1 MRLGRADGQILPGLV
16 MLLLAIIA
24 LGVIGFQ
31 VGKAAILRSQA
42 QTAADAAALAGAHE
56 IKRQLELQ
64 WAMYGTT
71 DVDAID
77 DAAVVREMAEYADKN
92 GARLDPRHAP
102 EINAADV
109 RVWVVTEE
117 RLGADARGLDS
128 EDTDGEARAR
138 AALSL
143 GVPSFSVGTPGAIGA
158 VPPGGTPRIS
168 DDEWDDVAKK
178 IDKPP
183 GCAGVITLGLFL
195 KAQGFQVWQNA
206 HPALGGDQGHAD
218 NPTSQ
223 HHACGGMGALDVNFG
238 ACGPLCPMETAAIDP
253 IVGPIQELGF
263 FTIWRDGGDHDD
275 HIHIDARVGG
285 GAIGLGGGTG
295 GFAGSL
301 EEAPLEVRLVD
312 WDAEIDDLMTS
323 GPWPTTSELS
333 GPPDLKIVDLMCQMG
348 RPYGNKILLA
358 LFETAIVE
366 SGVHNLDWGSENS
379 HGYLQ
384 QQFTEGWGTLAETMH
399 PPTATQMFLDAAVRV
414 NRAYPY
420 LSAGQLAAE
429 VQNPLES
436 LRGRYQAVEGQA
448 QALIARHC

>member
-24 LGVIGFQ
+24 LGIIGFQ

-42 QTAADAAALAGAHE
+42 QTAADAAALAGANE
-56 IKRQLELQ
+56 IKRQLEIQ
-64 WAMYGTT
+64 WATYGTT

-77 DAAVVREMAEYADKN
+77 HAAVVAAMADYARQN
-92 GARLDPRHAP
+92 GARLDPRHEP

-117 RLGADARGLDS
+117 PLGEDARRIDS

-143 GVPSFSVGTPGAIGA
+143 GVPAFSVGTPGAIGA
-158 VPPGGTPRIS
+158 VPPGGTPKIT
-168 DDEWDDVAKK
+168 DDAWDDIAKK

-195 KAQGFQVWQNA
+195 KSQGFQVWQNA
-206 HPALGGDQGHAD
+206 HPELGGDQGHSY

-223 HHACGGMGALDVNFG
+223 HHACNGMGALDVHF
-238 ACGPLCPMETAAIDP
+238 
-253 IVGPIQELGF
+253 
-263 FTIWRDGGDHDD
+263 
-275 HIHIDARVGG
+275 DARVGG
-285 GAIGLGGGTG
+285 GAVGLGGGTG

-323 GPWPTTSELS
+323 GPWPTTSSLS
-333 GPPDLKIVDLMCQMG
+333 GPPDLKIVDLMCRMG

-384 QQFTEGWGTLAETMH
+384 QQFTEGWGSLADTMN
-399 PPTATQMFLDAAVRV
+399 PPKATQMFLDAAVRV